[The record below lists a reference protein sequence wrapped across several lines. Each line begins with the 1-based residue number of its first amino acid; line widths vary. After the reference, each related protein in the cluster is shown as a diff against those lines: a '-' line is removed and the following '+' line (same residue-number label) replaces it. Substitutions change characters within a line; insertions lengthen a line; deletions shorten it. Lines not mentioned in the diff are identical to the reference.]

1 METDACILLIIHS
14 LSYKILHLLFH
25 HNKKL
30 VIADLSHAIINITE
44 VAILVFT
51 MAMRAMLTSC
61 FYSPVP
67 SLGIGGTNFV
77 PDFLTES

>member
-14 LSYKILHLLFH
+14 LSYKILHLIFH

-30 VIADLSHAIINITE
+30 VIADLSHAIINIKE
-44 VAILVFT
+44 DIIL
-51 MAMRAMLTSC
+51 AMLTSC

>member
-14 LSYKILHLLFH
+14 LSYIILHLIFH

-30 VIADLSHAIINITE
+30 VIADLSHAIINIKE
-44 VAILVFT
+44 VIIL
-51 MAMRAMLTSC
+51 AMLTSC